1 MSCLL
6 VVDFQNDFCQGG
18 PLAIKGTGVGQ
29 KITYEVNRALSF
41 KFIQTFGNASEEEDF
56 DMIAFTLDWH
66 PPNHVSFASTHG
78 KQPFEEIDVPYGK
91 QIMWPDH
98 CVQNTEGSKLHKGIG
113 IPRDAHFVYKGTK
126 IDVDSYS
133 AFFDA
138 NREDT
143 GLDKLLKDNDI
154 RTVYICGLA
163 LDVCVKYTAIDCAS
177 LGYSTYVLKRACG
190 AVYPENNEQTLNELE
205 KHGVVCIESMSNRIV

>member
-18 PLAIKGTGVGQ
+18 PLAIKGTHIGRNS
-29 KITYEVNRALSF
+29 IINEVNDALSF
-41 KFIQTFGNASEEEDF
+41 KFIQKLDF

-66 PPNHVSFASTHG
+66 PPNHISFASTHG

-126 IDVDSYS
+126 IDVNSYS

-205 KHGVVCIESMSNRIV
+205 KHKISCIESMPNRIV